1 MSVEYT
7 TSCPLG
13 HACERVIEGKMDRCR
28 WYTHVQGMNP
38 QTGEQTDQWDCAIA
52 WLPILTI
59 EMSRTNRGQ
68 TQAIEFLR
76 NQVAEGNKVMSSAI
90 EEAKQDARLPSQ

>member
-1 MSVEYT
+1 MSIKYT

-13 HACERVIEGKMDRCR
+13 HTCERTLDGVVDRCR
-28 WYTHVQGMNP
+28 WYTHVQGRNP
-38 QTGEQTDQWDCAIA
+38 QTNEDIDQWDCAIA
-52 WLPILTI
+52 WLPILSI

-76 NQVAEGNKVMSSAI
+76 NQVADGNQAMSKAI
-90 EEAKQDARLPSQ
+90 SEAKERASLPRQ